1 MSKEKR
7 EKQRKARERA
17 TRREKNKKFLTIFGL
32 SLAVILIAGGII
44 GYFYYNNVFLTKP
57 IDDYS
62 AGIADNGYIEGVSA
76 LDYVTL
82 PDYKNLS
89 VSRSELQMSED
100 EWNAYINPILSAYG
114 ELSTETGVV
123 TKDGDMINLDYVG
136 SIDGVEFE
144 GGNTG
149 GNGTTLVLG
158 SHSYIE
164 GFEEQLIGR
173 KTGESFGIYVTFPED
188 YGNEELNGKEAL
200 FEITLNGVYVPAEY
214 NDEFVASYLIEEYES
229 MTAEEYKKQYIESA
243 YDTKLNDYIKLQV
256 FDASTVNSYPEKYLN
271 CVKGVIKNYDLSNYN
286 SYNEYYMQQTGSKM
300 YNNFSEYTGFSAKEY
315 EASLSTQGQNM
326 AKTQLVIQAI
336 CESENIEVTD
346 ADLDAALAEFGVD
359 RQYYSSFEQR
369 YGKGYMQQLAMTNAV
384 YNYLYDVINITD

>member
-57 IDDYS
+57 VDNYS

-100 EWNAYINPILSAYG
+100 EWNAYINPILSNYG
-114 ELSTETGVV
+114 DLSTESGIV

-144 GGNTG
+144 GGSTA

-200 FEITLNGVYVPAEY
+200 FDITLNGVYIPAEY

-229 MTAEEYKKQYIESA
+229 MTAEEYKKQYMESA

-300 YNNFSEYTGFSAKEY
+300 YKNFSEFTGLSTKEY

-336 CESENIEVTD
+336 CESENIEITD

-384 YNYLYDVINITD
+384 YNYLYEVINITD